1 MNSTKRSRKVDLN
14 YFQQL
19 QEASPSKVKP
29 SENEKTDLTRVQ
41 QKTESHST
49 SYPTE
54 KHDEKTKVAN
64 SNKENILNQLT
75 KKEDHIKALREKI
88 KSERKSGASLK
99 QLDALEKK
107 IVSAKK

>member
-1 MNSTKRSRKVDLN
+1 MKSTQRSRKVDLN

-29 SENEKTDLTRVQ
+29 SENEKTDLTRIQ
-41 QKTESHST
+41 QKTEAHNT

-54 KHDEKTKVAN
+54 KHDEKTKAKN
-64 SNKENILNQLT
+64 RKKEALLNQLT
-75 KKEDHIKALREKI
+75 KKEEHIKALREQI

-99 QLDALEKK
+99 QLNALEKK
-107 IVSAKK
+107 